1 MTLVNQLS
9 LITGRA
15 HEASALDD
23 PGVKCD
29 GLQPM
34 GEVARVMGLSPLT
47 PRREHSQA
55 QAEEAED
62 FKISYTANQS

>member
-1 MTLVNQLS
+1 MS
-9 LITGRA
+9 LITGHA
-15 HEASALDD
+15 HEASALDL
-23 PGVKCD
+23 GVKCD

-55 QAEEAED
+55 HAEEAED
-62 FKISYTANQS
+62 LKISYTANQL